1 MTPPSRAD
9 VKNERNYTS
18 APSMCL
24 HVTTRMSNTGNRAL
38 EIRILDLEFGLSVE
52 ILTRNYPSG
61 KKRYEI

>member
-1 MTPPSRAD
+1 
-9 VKNERNYTS
+9 
-18 APSMCL
+18 
-24 HVTTRMSNTGNRAL
+24 MSNTGNRAL